1 MIVYLQPSRICTMF
15 DIQNY
20 ASFIAAILVFQAVP
34 GAGTIAILDATA
46 RDGRSAGMAA
56 VLGTL
61 AGDGLFMLA
70 AAAGLAALLQAQPL
84 AFQGLQWCGA
94 AYLCWMGVQLL
105 RRQSV
110 GAGAVPARPQ
120 AVGVYFRRALLV
132 SLTNPKVILF
142 FVAFFP
148 LFLKPGAP
156 GATLVLMM
164 LHVTVLSLAYQTG
177 LVLVGNLVAVRLKA
191 FPGAR
196 RLATR
201 IAGVALVGLGGRL
214 AAGIR

>member
-1 MIVYLQPSRICTMF
+1 ML

-20 ASFIAAILVFQAVP
+20 SSFITALLVFQAVP

-61 AGDGLFMLA
+61 VGDFLFMVA
-70 AAAGLAALLQAQPL
+70 AAAGLAAIMQAYPL
-84 AFQGLQWCGA
+84 AFQGLQWFGA
-94 AYLCWMGVQLL
+94 AYLCWLGVQLI
-105 RRQSV
+105 RSRPSAD
-110 GAGAVPARPQ
+110 GSEPARSQ
-120 AVGVYFRRALLV
+120 TSRVYLRRALMV

-148 LFLKPGAP
+148 LFLKPGASTT
-156 GATLVLMM
+156 TLTVMM
-164 LHVTVLSLAYQTG
+164 LHVTVLSLVYQAA
-177 LVLVGNLVAVRLKA
+177 LVLIGRLAAVRFAA

-196 RLATR
+196 RMATRLSGFVLIGLGTKLAT
-201 IAGVALVGLGGRL
+201 
-214 AAGIR
+214 GIR

>member
-1 MIVYLQPSRICTMF
+1 MF

-148 LFLKPGAP
+148 LFLKPQAST
-156 GATLVLMM
+156 ATLVVMM
-164 LHVTVLSLAYQTG
+164 LHVTVLSLVYQAA
-177 LVLVGNLVAVRLKA
+177 LVLIGNWAAVRFAA
-191 FPGAR
+191 FPGGRQTATR
-196 RLATR
+196 FAGLALMALSIRLAVD
-201 IAGVALVGLGGRL
+201 IG
-214 AAGIR
+214 

>member
-1 MIVYLQPSRICTMF
+1 MCQML

-20 ASFIAAILVFQAVP
+20 SSFLVAILVFQAVP

-70 AAAGLAALLQAQPL
+70 AAAGLAAILQAYPV
-84 AFQGLQWCGA
+84 AFQGLQWFGV
-94 AYLCWMGVQLL
+94 AYLCWLGVQLI
-105 RRQSV
+105 RSRPGGDGV
-110 GAGAVPARPQ
+110 EPARSQP
-120 AVGVYFRRALLV
+120 ARVYFRRAFVV

-148 LFLKPGAP
+148 LFLKPGASTAILP
-156 GATLVLMM
+156 VMM
-164 LHVTVLSLAYQTG
+164 LHVTVLSLAYQTA
-177 LVLVGNLVAVRLKA
+177 LVLVGRLVAVRFAA

-201 IAGVALVGLGGRL
+201 LAGVALVGLGARL

>member
-1 MIVYLQPSRICTMF
+1 ML

-20 ASFIAAILVFQAVP
+20 SSFLVAILVFQAVP

-70 AAAGLAALLQAQPL
+70 AAAGLAAILQAYPV
-84 AFQGLQWCGA
+84 AFQGLQWFGV
-94 AYLCWMGVQLL
+94 AYLCWLGVQLI
-105 RRQSV
+105 RSRPGGDGV
-110 GAGAVPARPQ
+110 GPARSQP
-120 AVGVYFRRALLV
+120 VRMYFRRAFVV

-148 LFLKPGAP
+148 LFLKPGAST
-156 GATLVLMM
+156 ATLAVMM
-164 LHVTVLSLAYQTG
+164 LHVTVLSLAYQSA
-177 LVLVGNLVAVRLKA
+177 LVLVGRLVAVRLQA
-191 FPGAR
+191 FAGAR

-201 IAGVALVGLGGRL
+201 LAGVALVGLGARL

>member
-1 MIVYLQPSRICTMF
+1 MIVYLQPMPICTMF

-20 ASFIAAILVFQAVP
+20 TSFIAAILVFQAVP

-61 AGDGLFMLA
+61 AGDCLFMLA

-84 AFQGLQWCGA
+84 AFQGLQWFGA
-94 AYLCWMGVQLL
+94 AYLCWLGVQLL
-105 RRQSV
+105 RSQPG
-110 GAGAVPARPQ
+110 GAGAEPARAQ
-120 AVGVYFRRALLV
+120 TAGVYFRRAFMV

-148 LFLKPGAP
+148 LFLKPGAS
-156 GATLVLMM
+156 GTTLALMM
-164 LHVTVLSLAYQTG
+164 LHVTVLSLAYQAA

-196 RLATR
+196 RLAIR

-214 AAGIR
+214 AVGIR